1 MNLNELYRAI
11 PEDRELCLARNKNGI
26 FFRIADHT
34 TSKVVQVQE
43 MIPGEDLLRAGAD
56 IENVYFDR
64 LRTINR
70 HIDNRLKNQQTNEGK
85 S

>member
-56 IENVYFDR
+56 I
-64 LRTINR
+64 
-70 HIDNRLKNQQTNEGK
+70 
-85 S
+85 

>member
-43 MIPGEDLLRAGAD
+43 MIPGEQLLRAGTD
-56 IENVYFDR
+56 IEKLFFDR
-64 LRTINR
+64 LRTMNR
-70 HIDNRLKNQQTNEGK
+70 HIDNRLQNENSQK
-85 S
+85 LVS